1 MVRNKILAVL
11 AAAAIPF
18 FATAWVELQSV
29 DQPSAVDPGQ
39 TFTAT
44 VSAVAHIDGGPIP
57 LDTTIPSPV
66 PRDESTT
73 LRLGVLVPTDWEV
86 SDVAWAAGG
95 ASGSLAPSPDE
106 TGVYDIYYP
115 PPDGY
120 AWRSFLGKPLSVS
133 EGEPVSYHADIT
145 AGSRTGLYRVVYLT
159 WSQPPY
165 FEGGSGGTDPPGSP
179 VPGPDPYPYPFP
191 GPSLIE
197 TTIAVGD
204 VGPPP
209 QVVAWDPPDG
219 AADVP
224 RDTDIRVTFDRDMDV
239 TSLRNGGLQLFAG
252 PVWYVAD
259 QPAWR
264 EGSSLDP
271 DFRPPPWGPVPVP
284 IQVFY
289 NAATKT
295 AVIDPSDTLL
305 GHTAY
310 TVMVT
315 NTAQAS
321 DGVPVD
327 LVRTASFLTERG
339 PQPAFFPD
347 VPAEHRF
354 RTAIEALYDAGIVG
368 GYQDGT
374 FRPDSPVTRAQI
386 AKMLVLLLGIH
397 TVEPDPPPP
406 FSDLPTQSGDA
417 SLDYIGE
424 ATRAGI
430 TQGFDD
436 GTFRPDDSV
445 TRIQL
450 TRMIIR
456 ATQSWLSPPPPDFS
470 AGFADVDAADQGF
483 VNWGFYNDLIDG
495 KAPGRFDPWAT
506 ATRGHASRILYGAWL
521 LVQGPIPVPED
532 GTRGIQGTI
541 TLGPLVPVTRDGEP
555 NERPYEATVVVRTAD
570 GSREVLRFRSGAD
583 GRFRVPLNPGN
594 YLLEPLVGNTL
605 PYAPTQTVTVR
616 EGVFSEVLIQYDT
629 GIR

>member
-1 MVRNKILAVL
+1 MGKNRIFAVL
-11 AAAAIPF
+11 AAATIPF
-18 FATAWVELQSV
+18 VMTAWVQLQSV

-39 TFTAT
+39 TFSAT
-44 VSAVAHIDGGPIP
+44 VSAVAHVDGGPIP
-57 LDTTIPSPV
+57 LDGTLPSPI
-66 PRDESTT
+66 PRNESTT
-73 LRLGVLVPTDWEV
+73 LRLGVLLHTDWEV
-86 SDVAWAAGG
+86 SGIEWAAAG
-95 ASGSLAPSPDE
+95 ASGSLKPSPDE
-106 TGVYDIYYP
+106 TGVYDTYYP
-115 PPDGY
+115 PPAGY
-120 AWRSFLGKPLSVS
+120 AWRSFLGEPLPVT
-133 EGEPVSYHADIT
+133 EGEPISYVTDIT
-145 AGSRTGLYRVVYLT
+145 AGSRTGLYRVVYMT
-159 WSQPPY
+159 WSQTPY
-165 FEGGSGGTDPPGSP
+165 FAGGGTDPPGSP
-179 VPGPDPYPYPFP
+179 VAGVDIYPYPFP

-197 TTIAVGD
+197 TTVAVGD

-209 QVVAWDPPDG
+209 QVVNWDPPDG

-224 RDTDIRVTFDRDMDV
+224 RDADIRVTFDRDMDV
-239 TSLRNGGLQLFAG
+239 DSLRNGGLLLFAG
-252 PVWYVAD
+252 PVWYVTD
-259 QPAWR
+259 TPTWR

-271 DFRPPPWGPVPVP
+271 DFRAPPWGPDPVP
-284 IQVFY
+284 AQIFY
-289 NAATKT
+289 DAATKT

-315 NTAQAS
+315 YAAQAS

-327 LVRTASFLTERG
+327 LVRTAAFLTERG
-339 PQPAFFPD
+339 PQPAFFAD
-347 VPAEHRF
+347 VPADHRF

-368 GYQDGT
+368 GYLDGT
-374 FRPDSPVTRAQI
+374 FRPDNPVTRAQI

-397 TVEPDPPPP
+397 TVEPNPVPP
-406 FSDLPTQSGDA
+406 FSDLPSQSGDA

-456 ATQSWLSPPPPDFS
+456 ATQSWLSAPPPDFS

-483 VNWGFYNDLIDG
+483 VNWGFYNDLVDG

-532 GTRGIQGTI
+532 GTSGIEGTI
-541 TLGPLVPVTRDGEP
+541 TLGPLKPVAQEGEL

-570 GSREVLRFRSGAD
+570 GSREVARFRSDAD
-583 GRFRVPLNPGN
+583 GRFRVSLKPGD
-594 YLLEPLVGNTL
+594 YLLEPLDGN
-605 PYAPTQTVTVR
+605 PFPTSPSHIVTVQK
-616 EGVFSEVLIQYDT
+616 EAFSQVLIQYDT

>member
-1 MVRNKILAVL
+1 MGRNKILAVL
-11 AAAAIPF
+11 AAATIPF
-18 FATAWVELQSV
+18 FVTAWVELQSV
-29 DQPSAVDPGQ
+29 DQPSAVDAGQ
-39 TFTAT
+39 AFTAT
-44 VSAVAHIDGGPIP
+44 VSAVAHVGGGPIP
-57 LDTTIPSPV
+57 LDSTIPSPI
-66 PRDESTT
+66 PQDESTT
-73 LRLGVLVPTDWEV
+73 LRLGVLVPIDWEV
-86 SDVAWAAGG
+86 PGVEWAAGG

-115 PPDGY
+115 PPHGY

-133 EGEPVSYHADIT
+133 EGEPVSYIANIT
-145 AGSRTGLYRVVYLT
+145 AGSRTGLYRVVYMT

-165 FEGGSGGTDPPGSP
+165 VGGGSTGADI
-179 VPGPDPYPYPFP
+179 YPYPFP
-191 GPSLIE
+191 GPSLVE
-197 TTIAVGD
+197 TSVAVGN

-219 AADVP
+219 AADVA
-224 RDTDIRVTFDRDMDV
+224 RDTDIRVTFDRDMDLA
-239 TSLRNGGLQLFAG
+239 SLRNGGLQLFAG

-259 QPAWR
+259 EPVWR
-264 EGSSLDP
+264 EGSTLDP

-295 AVIDPSDTLL
+295 AVIDPADTLL

-315 NTAQAS
+315 HAAQAS

-327 LVRTASFLTERG
+327 LVRTAAFLTERG

-347 VPAEHRF
+347 VPADHRF

-374 FRPDSPVTRAQI
+374 FRPDAPVTRAQI

-397 TVEPDPPPP
+397 TVEPDPVPP
-406 FSDLPTQSGDA
+406 FSDLPSQSGDA

-424 ATRAGI
+424 AARAGI
-430 TQGFDD
+430 TQGFGD
-436 GTFRPDDSV
+436 GTFRPNDSV

-450 TRMIIR
+450 SRMIIR
-456 ATQSWLSPPPPDFS
+456 ATQSWLSAPPPDFS

-483 VNWGFYNDLIDG
+483 VNWGFYNDLVDG
-495 KAPGRFDPWAT
+495 KAPGRFDPWGT
-506 ATRGHASRILYGAWL
+506 ATRGHAARILYGAWL

-532 GTRGIQGTI
+532 GTSGIEGTI
-541 TLGPLVPVTRDGEP
+541 TLGPLQPVAQEGEP

-570 GSREVLRFRSGAD
+570 DSRELIRFRSGAD
-583 GRFRVPLNPGN
+583 GRFHVPLDPGD
-594 YLLEPLVGNTL
+594 YVLEPVGGKPFPT
-605 PYAPTQTVTVR
+605 APSQAVTVQ
-616 EGVFSEVLIQYDT
+616 EGAFSQVLIQYDT